1 MGAHAIRDQPNRLT
15 ITIKHLQKAMPLQ
28 SKGMPQEEKMMKIF
42 SVISTLGALIL
53 GLDALILKGDSKMI
67 QRLGISDEKQRDK
80 LAKIS
85 SILCFL
91 VACTYPY
98 QELIG
103 WPPLLFG
110 HDWVNDKSQSVL
122 LTILILIIMIC
133 IQKVFQKRDR
143 QQQNRQ

>member
-15 ITIKHLQKAMPLQ
+15 ITSKHLQKAIPFQ
-28 SKGMPQEEKMMKIF
+28 SKGMSNEGETVKLY
-42 SVISTLGALIL
+42 SVISTLVVLFL

-91 VACTYPY
+91 AACTYPY

-110 HDWVNDKSQSVL
+110 HDWVNDKTQSVL
-122 LTILILIIMIC
+122 LTVLILIIMIC

-143 QQQNRQ
+143 QLKNHQ